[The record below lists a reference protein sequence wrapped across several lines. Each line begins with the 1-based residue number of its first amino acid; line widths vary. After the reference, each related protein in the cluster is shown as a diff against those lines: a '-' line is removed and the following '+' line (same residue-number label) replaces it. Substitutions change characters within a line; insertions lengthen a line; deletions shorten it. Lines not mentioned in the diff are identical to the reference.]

1 MYKYILK
8 NYKRKINI
16 LLLFKVFLRIKDYFF
31 QNKNTSY
38 LFNKQTLIL
47 IIILM
52 EYNKINIFSF
62 LH

>member
-31 QNKNTSY
+31 QNN
-38 LFNKQTLIL
+38 F
-47 IIILM
+47 
-52 EYNKINIFSF
+52 FF
-62 LH
+62 

>member
-31 QNKNTSY
+31 QNNFFFKNKLY
-38 LFNKQTLIL
+38 KQLV
-47 IIILM
+47 
-52 EYNKINIFSF
+52 SF
-62 LH
+62 FLSKGLLHLE